1 MFLQLKWKL
10 PQKEIENTFWQ
21 WNWELI
27 NLDER
32 MNEWMNEWNKWIKEH
47 FYDSQ
52 VLYNNDSYY

>member
-27 NLDER
+27 NLDE
-32 MNEWMNEWNKWIKEH
+32 WMNEWVK
-47 FYDSQ
+47 
-52 VLYNNDSYY
+52 